1 MEGRTQLIIGGVE
14 VVLPQNFA
22 TTVKRENS
30 FFTKNGEYT
39 YDCTLRLD
47 NQTNRELYGFLQRLN
62 KKEAVQSKRSAVL
75 MADGRVYC
83 RGTEVITG
91 WTDEEVTVQVVAGN
105 SELNYVVSDSLRIE
119 WLDMGEIGDMG
130 ETDVAWP
137 MRTGLTQHLTY
148 PAIHYCLPTVFNSS
162 DSTFYNNYLCRGKYG
177 EARPKI
183 IVGRDDANYVNDGRG
198 DLEVVAQPFLCA
210 LVKRLLGALGYTIGT
225 NHLDESQYKSL
236 FVVNTRS
243 TTKYA
248 EMLSGW
254 TVKDFLEEVEKLT
267 GMVLLVD
274 NVTKTV
280 DIVSKGIFYSQSR
293 IVPLKNVVDAY
304 DLSVEE
310 EGEED
315 WTTSDVSYE
324 LPDDADHRLM
334 RLPEKLKQNTPI
346 VEDDWP
352 FSGHMFGNPYSR
364 RELKQDITTRRLFCL
379 KPLVA
384 DKDFLE
390 TTDVSVMRGAEGIF
404 PSIDAQKWDAS
415 VPSDFSSSW
424 TVFHLL
430 YMAVGDSMAPPTMY
444 GKNRFEVDQFADL
457 KRENS
462 VGELKMKIR
471 PAVMRLMPSHLFYST
486 LRGYSILMFGLTNI
500 VVTPGSSNNTKKIE
514 EPDTCSTEEQEENF
528 IDIIG
533 GYQEESEASAGDL
546 LVAFYAGLQEHRHGY
561 LPQAHTDAWHA
572 QNVEEFWH
580 TKENSFPSIETDA
593 FVGSLRLQDIE
604 AELYAGVYRIDTTRK
619 VVFETY
625 DPNMLDPRAIIV
637 VRNRRWVVREIE
649 ETLTSNGRKPSWK
662 VTCHPIEISD
672 ESAESRWVLT
682 KGVWD
687 DGGAWLDDGRWND

>member
-1 MEGRTQLIIGGVE
+1 MIGGVE

-62 KKEAVQSKRSAVL
+62 KKETVASKRSAVL

-183 IVGRDDANYVNDGRG
+183 IVGRDDANYVNNGRG

-210 LVKRLLGALGYTIGT
+210 LVRRLLDALGYTIGT

-243 TTKYA
+243 TTKYS

-267 GMVLLVD
+267 GVVLLVD
-274 NVTKTV
+274 NITKTV

-334 RLPEKLKQNTPI
+334 RLPEKLKKNTPI
-346 VEDDWP
+346 VEEDWP
-352 FSGHMFGNPYSR
+352 FNSRVFGNPYSR
-364 RELKQDITTRRLFCL
+364 RELRQDISTRRLFVSR
-379 KPLVA
+379 PDITDQEFVES
-384 DKDFLE
+384 DKKYLNPSAVFTIPPIDMHKWDLSRPQGYAPFTAVMQIWSLGLG
-390 TTDVSVMRGAEGIF
+390 TGDVSPIR
-404 PSIDAQKWDAS
+404 
-415 VPSDFSSSW
+415 
-424 TVFHLL
+424 
-430 YMAVGDSMAPPTMY
+430 Y
-444 GKNRFEVDQFADL
+444 GKNVFEVDQFSDL

-471 PAVMRLMPSHLFYST
+471 PAVMKVMPSYCYYRTFSNDPV
-486 LRGYSILMFGLTNI
+486 LMFGLTNI
-500 VVTPGSSNNTKKIE
+500 VVVSGSSSSKQAGME
-514 EPDTCSTEEQEENF
+514 EDSSGEVEAPDNF
-528 IDIIG
+528 IDVIG
-533 GYQEESEASAGDL
+533 GYQEESESSAGDL

-572 QNVEEFWH
+572 QNLEEFWH
-580 TKENSFPSIETDA
+580 AKEDSFPSIATEA
-593 FVGSLRLQDIE
+593 FTGSLRLQDIE
-604 AELYAGVYRIDTTRK
+604 AELYAGVYRIDTTQK

-649 ETLTSNGRKPSWK
+649 ETLTSSGRKPSWK